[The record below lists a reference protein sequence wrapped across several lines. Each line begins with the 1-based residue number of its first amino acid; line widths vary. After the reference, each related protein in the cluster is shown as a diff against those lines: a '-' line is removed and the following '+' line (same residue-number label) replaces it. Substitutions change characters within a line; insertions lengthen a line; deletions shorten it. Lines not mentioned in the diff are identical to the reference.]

1 MKWNWTKP
9 LESEDLIE
17 EYESKVDYIFPDDF
31 KAVIKENNGA
41 RPELKQF
48 KSKLGRR
55 KNTRVF
61 DFLLSFNKNDK
72 WTIWNLNDWN
82 GDMRDWN
89 ENGKMENFVAFA
101 GDPFGDLICFDK
113 TNDHI
118 VFIDHETL
126 SIEPVADSFSGF
138 VASLKMIK

>member
-1 MKWNWTKP
+1 MKWNRPKL
-9 LESEDLIE
+9 LESADLIE
-17 EYESKVDYIFPDDF
+17 EYESEVGYIFPEDF

-41 RPELKQF
+41 RPELKLF
-48 KSKLGRR
+48 KSYIDRR
-55 KNTRVF
+55 RVERVF
-61 DFLLSFNKNDK
+61 DHLLSFNKNDS
-72 WTIWNLNDWN
+72 WSIWDCNDWN

-126 SIEPVADSFSGF
+126 SIESVADSFSGF